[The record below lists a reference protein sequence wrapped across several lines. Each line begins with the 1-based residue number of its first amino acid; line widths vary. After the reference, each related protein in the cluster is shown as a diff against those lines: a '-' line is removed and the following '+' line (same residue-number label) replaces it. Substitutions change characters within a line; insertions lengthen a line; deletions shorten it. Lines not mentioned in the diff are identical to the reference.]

1 MCLRITKKIL
11 TKIQNYDETK
21 NTQNNCP
28 RPHGYGGRECV
39 GEYTIKVAKGTA
51 TYSNIVFV
59 DGKLTVTKAPLTISG
74 GTYTMVQ
81 GEQLPHLHLR
91 SAHHHTSDRY

>member
-1 MCLRITKKIL
+1 M
-11 TKIQNYDETK
+11 
-21 NTQNNCP
+21 
-28 RPHGYGGRECV
+28 